1 MGDFRRRDHVMDG
14 MHYEGNI
21 IRPPSEADSVI
32 LQVTVGCSHNKC
44 TFCGT
49 YKGERFR
56 IKDESIIDQDIR
68 YAARNL
74 PFLRRVFL
82 ADGDALIIPQERLV
96 WIFTRIRE
104 EMPWIQRVGLYGNA
118 KSILR
123 KSFEQLDELKGLGL
137 GIVYLGLESGDPEVL
152 RDIRKGVSPDR
163 MVEAARRIRSAG
175 IKLSVTALLGIA
187 GRERS
192 LEHARATGRVLSA
205 MDPNY
210 VGVLS
215 LMVLPNTEIGEM
227 VRAGEFEVLEP
238 LELLREL
245 REMLAHTEM
254 TRGLFLANH
263 ASNYLPIKVKMPADR
278 EKALD
283 QIDRAIAGKVGL
295 KPEWLRGL

>member
-1 MGDFRRRDHVMDG
+1 MDG

-21 IRPPSEADSVI
+21 IRPPSEADSII

-56 IKDESIIDQDIR
+56 IKDDAVIEQDIR
-68 YAARNL
+68 YAAQNYS
-74 PFLRRVFL
+74 FLRRVFL

-96 WIFTRIRE
+96 RIFTRIRE

-123 KSFEQLDELKGLGL
+123 KTPEQLDHLKRLGL

-152 RDIRKGVSPDR
+152 QDIRKGVSPEK
-163 MVEAARRIRSAG
+163 MVAAARRVRDAG

-187 GRERS
+187 GRGHS
-192 LEHARATGRVLSA
+192 LEHARATGEVLSA

-215 LMVLPNTEIGEM
+215 LMVLPNTELAEKF
-227 VRAGEFEVLEP
+227 RAGEFEVLEP

-245 REMLAHTEM
+245 REMLAHTQLS
-254 TRGLFLANH
+254 RGLFLANH
-263 ASNYLPIKVKMPADR
+263 ASNYLPLRVKMPADR
-278 EKALD
+278 EKALAL
-283 QIDRAIAGKVGL
+283 IDRALAGNVGL
-295 KPEWLRGL
+295 KPEWLRAL